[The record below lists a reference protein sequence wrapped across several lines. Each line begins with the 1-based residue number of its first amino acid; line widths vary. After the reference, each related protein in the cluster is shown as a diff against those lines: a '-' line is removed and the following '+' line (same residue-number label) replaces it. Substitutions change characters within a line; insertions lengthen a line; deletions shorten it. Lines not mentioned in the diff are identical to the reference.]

1 MAEKPIALV
10 TGANRGIGFET
21 CRQLA
26 AKGYRV
32 WLGARDSAKGEAA
45 AASLRAEGLDVTA
58 LALDVASDES
68 VAAAAAQVP
77 KLDVLV
83 NNAGAWFDVQVPV
96 SAVTMEFVHG
106 AFETNLFGA
115 WRCSQA
121 FLPALKASAHGRI
134 VNVSSEAGS
143 LTRMTQ
149 RAGGSLSAYAASKA
163 ALNAVTVKFAAALKA
178 DKILVNAVCPGFTA
192 TQPGT
197 KEMGGR
203 PVEDG
208 AAGIV
213 WAATLPDDG
222 PTGGFFR
229 DGQPFP
235 W

>member
-1 MAEKPIALV
+1 MTDEPVALV
-10 TGANRGIGFET
+10 TGANRGLGFET

-26 AKGYRV
+26 TKGHRV
-32 WLGARDSAKGEAA
+32 ILAARDAAKGEAA
-45 AASLRAEGLDVTA
+45 AAQLRTEGLDVRA
-58 LALDVASDES
+58 LALDVASDQS
-68 VAAAAAQVP
+68 VAEAAASIER
-77 KLDVLV
+77 LDVLV
-83 NNAGAWFDVQVPV
+83 NNAGAWFDMQTPV
-96 SAVTMEFVHG
+96 TAVGMEFAHG

-115 WRCSQA
+115 WRCTQA
-121 FLPALKASAHGRI
+121 FLPALKKSPGGRI
-134 VNVSSEAGS
+134 VMVSSEAGS
-143 LTRMTQ
+143 LDKATKR
-149 RAGGSLSAYAASKA
+149 GGTLSAYSASKA
-163 ALNAVTVKFAAALKA
+163 ALNAITIKFAAALKP

-222 PTGGFFR
+222 PSGGFFR
-229 DGQPFP
+229 DGKPLP